1 MSKDPVVREIR
12 RKTRKYFSAE
22 RKIEIV
28 LEGLRNEIPVIE
40 LCRREGIS
48 PANYY
53 KWSKSFLEAGK
64 NGLTMDT
71 KRSATSDEVRVLKEE
86 NNDLKRAVA
95 ELTLEVQRRKKSL
108 GL

>member
-1 MSKDPVVREIR
+1 MSSDPVVREIR
-12 RKTRKYFSAE
+12 RKTRIQFTAE

-28 LEGLRNEIPVIE
+28 LEGLRSEISISE

-64 NGLTMDT
+64 NGLTKDT
-71 KRSATSDEVRVLKEE
+71 KRSATTDEVRYLKEE
-86 NNDLKRAVA
+86 NNDLKKAVG
-95 ELTLEVQRRKKSL
+95 ELTLEIQRRKKSL

>member
-1 MSKDPVVREIR
+1 MSSDPVMREIR
-12 RKTRKYFSAE
+12 QKTRKYFTAE

-28 LEGLRNEIPVIE
+28 LEGLRGEIPTTE

-53 KWSKSFLEAGK
+53 KWSKAFLEAGK

-71 KRSATSDEVRVLKEE
+71 KRSATTDEVR
-86 NNDLKRAVA
+86 DLKLENTDLKQVVA

>member
-1 MSKDPVVREIR
+1 MSSDPVIREIR
-12 RKTRKYFSAE
+12 RKTRIQFTSE

-28 LEGLRNEIPVIE
+28 LEGLRAEISISE

-64 NGLTMDT
+64 NGLTKDT
-71 KRSATSDEVRVLKEE
+71 KRSATTDEVRYLKEE
-86 NNDLKRAVA
+86 NNDLKKAVG
-95 ELTLEVQRRKKSL
+95 ELTLEIQRRKKSL

>member
-12 RKTRKYFSAE
+12 RKTRKYFSSE

-28 LEGLRNEIPVIE
+28 LEGLRNEIPVTE

-71 KRSATSDEVRVLKEE
+71 KRSATNDEVRVLKEE

>member
-12 RKTRKYFSAE
+12 RKTRKYFTAE

-28 LEGLRNEIPVIE
+28 IEGLRNEIPVVD

-53 KWSKSFLEAGK
+53 KWSKAFLEAGK
-64 NGLTMDT
+64 NGLVMDT
-71 KRSATSDEVRVLKEE
+71 KRSATEDEVKSLKSE
-86 NNDLKRAVA
+86 NTDLKQVVA
-95 ELTLEVQRRKKSL
+95 ELTLEVARRKKSL
-108 GL
+108 GM

>member
-12 RKTRKYFSAE
+12 RNTRKYFTAE
-22 RKIEIV
+22 RKIEVV
-28 LEGLRNEIPVIE
+28 LEGLRGEIPVSE
-40 LCRREGIS
+40 LCRREGLS

-64 NGLTMDT
+64 NGLVMDT
-71 KRSATSDEVRVLKEE
+71 KRNATNDEVKVLKEE

>member
-12 RKTRKYFSAE
+12 RKTTKYFTGE

-28 LEGLRNEIPVIE
+28 LEGLRGAV
-40 LCRREGIS
+40 S
-48 PANYY
+48 
-53 KWSKSFLEAGK
+53 
-64 NGLTMDT
+64 
-71 KRSATSDEVRVLKEE
+71 TSDEVRILKSD
-86 NNDLKRAVA
+86 NDDLKRAVA

>member
-12 RKTRKYFSAE
+12 RKTRKYFTAE

-28 LEGLRNEIPVIE
+28 LEGLRGEIPVAD
-40 LCRREGIS
+40 LCRREGLS

-53 KWSKSFLEAGK
+53 KWSKAFLEAGK
-64 NGLTMDT
+64 NGLLVDT
-71 KRSATSDEVRVLKEE
+71 KRDATADEVRNLKDE
-86 NNDLKRAVA
+86 NYDLKRAVA